1 MNSLHNSPSTL
12 GEIFQSFHHR
22 SSRKRIQTSRGLIQK
37 DKIWIS
43 DELNTD
49 TSPFSLTSRNTLDE
63 WSSDLGVLTFSES
76 QLSNDVL
83 YSIQFLLHGAL
94 KF

>member
-1 MNSLHNSPSTL
+1 MNSLHNGPSTL
-12 GEIFQSFHHR
+12 GEIFQSLHHR
-22 SSRKRIQTSRGLIQK
+22 SCRKRIQTSRGLIQK

-49 TSPFSLTSRNTLDE
+49 TCPFPLTSRNTLDK
-63 WSSDLGVLTFSES
+63 WSSDLSVLTFSES
-76 QLSNDVL
+76 QLSDDL
-83 YSIQFLLHGAL
+83 LHSILFLLHGAL